1 MVKKVSPSSTKAQI
15 LEAYDELMQQLQE
28 KVADNPKELKEREEK
43 QNLVE
48 KATAKNE
55 PEISKNI
62 SSLKTN
68 VTEVLDKIE
77 ENLLNE
83 YKRLSEIQEAI
94 KVEKKNLED
103 LYEISANADTLAA
116 ILLAQKEKNQQFKE
130 EMLQKEK
137 GLLDLLE
144 SKKVAS
150 EEEMAKIKAQWAAE
164 KNEMQTGLK
173 EEKERIAKERK
184 REEEEFQYSLKL
196 NRKKEQD
203 IYEQK
208 KANQERELAEKKAS
222 FEKEIVEREKVV
234 LETEAELKTLRQ
246 KAEQFPKELEKVV
259 KETEK
264 QLTET
269 LELQYKFEKELL
281 AKETEGELNLS
292 RQTVNTLESR
302 IKEQENQI
310 EQLLQKA
317 DSSEKTVK
325 DIAIKALDSA
335 SKIQVLPK
343 ESKQGE

>member
-15 LEAYDELMQQLQE
+15 LEAYDEVLQQLQE

-43 QNLVE
+43 QKLVE

-83 YKRLSEIQEAI
+83 HKRLSEIQDAI

-103 LYEISANADTLAA
+103 LYGISANADTLAA
-116 ILLAQKEKNQQFKE
+116 ILLAQKEKKQQFEE
-130 EMLQKEK
+130 EMVQKEK
-137 GLLDLLE
+137 DLIDSLDT
-144 SKKVAS
+144 KKITF
-150 EEEMAKIKAQWAAE
+150 EEVTAKAKDQWEAE
-164 KNEMQTGLK
+164 KIEIQSGLK

-184 REEEEFQYSLKL
+184 REEEEYQYNLKL

-208 KANQERELAEKKAS
+208 KANQDRELVEKKAA
-222 FEKEIVEREKVV
+222 FEKEIVEREKAV
-234 LETEAELKTLRQ
+234 LETEVELKTLRQ
-246 KAEQFPKELEKVV
+246 KAEQFPKDLEKAV

-264 QLTET
+264 QVAEA
-269 LELQYKFEKELL
+269 LESQYKFEKELL
-281 AKETEGELNLS
+281 AKETEGELKLGN
-292 RQTVNTLESR
+292 QTINTLENK

-310 EQLLQKA
+310 KQLSQKA

-343 ESKQGE
+343 EMKQGE

>member
-15 LEAYDELMQQLQE
+15 LEAYDEVLQQLQE

-43 QNLVE
+43 QKLVE

-83 YKRLSEIQEAI
+83 HKRLSEIQDAI

-103 LYEISANADTLAA
+103 LYGISANADTLAA
-116 ILLAQKEKNQQFKE
+116 ILLAQKEKKQQFEE
-130 EMLQKEK
+130 EMVQKEK
-137 GLLDLLE
+137 DLIDSLD
-144 SKKVAS
+144 SKKITF
-150 EEEMAKIKAQWAAE
+150 EEVTAKAKDQWEAE
-164 KNEMQTGLK
+164 KIEIQSGLK

-184 REEEEFQYSLKL
+184 REEEEYQYNLKL

-208 KANQERELAEKKAS
+208 KANQDRELVEKKAA
-222 FEKEIVEREKVV
+222 FEKEIVEREKAV
-234 LETEAELKTLRQ
+234 LETEEELKTLRQ
-246 KAEQFPKELEKVV
+246 KAEQFPKDLEKAV

-264 QLTET
+264 QVAEA
-269 LELQYKFEKELL
+269 LESQYKFEKELL
-281 AKETEGELNLS
+281 AKETEGELKLGN
-292 RQTVNTLESR
+292 QTINTLENK

-310 EQLLQKA
+310 KQLSQKA

-335 SKIQVLPK
+335 SKIQVLSK
-343 ESKQGE
+343 EPKQGE